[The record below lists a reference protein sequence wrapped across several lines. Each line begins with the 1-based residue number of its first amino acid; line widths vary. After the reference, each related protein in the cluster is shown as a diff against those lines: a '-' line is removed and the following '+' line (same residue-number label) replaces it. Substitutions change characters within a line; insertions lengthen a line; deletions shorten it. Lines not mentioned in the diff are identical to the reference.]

1 MWTPRH
7 RGVLA
12 GFVGVLSIV
21 LAIRLWLHRA
31 YISDPQPIQSA
42 RHDELADRIDPN
54 TAPWQ
59 ELAVLPQLGE
69 KRAKEIVAY
78 RERYIADHPGGVA
91 FKRAE
96 DLSAIRGIGA
106 ATLETLRPH
115 LMFPHAA
122 ATTTTGAADER

>member
-12 GFVGVLSIV
+12 GFVLVLSIV
-21 LAIRLWLHRA
+21 LVVRLYVDRA

-54 TAPWQ
+54 IAPWR

-78 RERYIADHPGGVA
+78 RERYVADHPGGVA
-91 FKRAE
+91 FKRAA
-96 DLSAIRGIGA
+96 DLNAIKGIGA

-115 LMFPHAA
+115 LMFPTTSPAA
-122 ATTTTGAADER
+122 NAAP